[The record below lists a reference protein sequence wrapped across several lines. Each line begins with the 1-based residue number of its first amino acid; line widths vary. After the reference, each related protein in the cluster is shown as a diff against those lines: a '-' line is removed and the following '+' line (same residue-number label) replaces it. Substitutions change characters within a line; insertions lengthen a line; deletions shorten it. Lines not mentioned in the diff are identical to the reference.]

1 MGLTRK
7 LGEFV
12 SSLRYED
19 LPPEVISEVKFCVLD
34 WFGVTLSGSKEP
46 LVDILLQVL
55 RAEGGNPLAS
65 VIGRSEKVSLQ
76 QAALVNGSASHAL
89 DFDDVNTHMMGHPTV
104 VVLPAPLALGEL
116 KRCSGKDF
124 ITAFVAGF
132 ETVCHI
138 GLCQTRKH
146 GARGW
151 HPTATLGHFG
161 AAAACANLLHL
172 DLDKTITSFGIAG
185 TQAAGLRTS
194 FGTMCKPLHAGKAS
208 MNGLL
213 AAQLAEKGFTASQAI
228 LEEEEGFTHTFTPDG
243 NLTYEPEGLGR
254 RYEILDVKFKR
265 YASCFGTHPSIDVA
279 LALREEGLK
288 PDDIESV
295 HAIPFHGL
303 YDAISIMK
311 PSTSLE
317 GKFSLPYTFAAAF
330 VQGRVGEEEFG
341 EESLK
346 NPEIIK
352 IRDKV
357 TMEKDE
363 KIPVN
368 TSHVVVKT
376 RDGRT
381 IERNADVNQVF
392 KDVKK
397 KEESLRNKF
406 FGCATKVLSERQSED
421 LYAGIMQLEKIGDLG
436 SLINH
441 SVKKGAGNG

>member
-7 LGEFV
+7 LAEFV

-34 WFGVTLSGSKEP
+34 WFGVALSGSKEP

-55 RAEGGNPLAS
+55 MAEGGNTLAS
-65 VIGRSEKVSLQ
+65 IVGRSEKVSLQ

-89 DFDDVNTHMMGHPTV
+89 DFDDVNTNMMGHPTV
-104 VVLPAPLALGEL
+104 VVLPAPLALGEW
-116 KRCSGKDF
+116 KGCSGKDF
-124 ITAFVAGF
+124 MAAFVAGF
-132 ETVCHI
+132 ETVCHV
-138 GLCQTRKH
+138 GLSQTRKH

-151 HPTATLGHFG
+151 HPTATIGHFG

-172 DLDKTITSFGIAG
+172 DSDATTASFGIAG

-243 NLTYEPEGLGR
+243 NVAYVPEGLGK

-330 VQGRVGEEEFG
+330 VEGRAGEEEFS
-341 EESLK
+341 EKSLK

-363 KIPVN
+363 TIPVN

-381 IERNADVNQVF
+381 IERRADVNQVF
-392 KDVKK
+392 KDSKK

-406 FGCATKVLSERQSED
+406 FGCATKVLSDGQSED
-421 LYAGIMQLEKIGDLG
+421 LYSSIMELETIEDL
-436 SLINH
+436 SSMINL
-441 SVKKGAGNG
+441 SVNGGGE